1 MTDEPPIRAL
11 DAEAWATIA
20 SWKDPINDP
29 ADAIEGLVRR
39 AEPPPFDAIMAIANA
54 ALRAE
59 HPVKLEEADVRAV
72 LEAAAASHLAGSAP
86 SFPEE
91 VREEALRRAA
101 RLRAT
106 ARKLAALLPPRGDQ

>member
-1 MTDEPPIRAL
+1 MTDEPPFRAL

-20 SWKDPINDP
+20 AWTDPINDP
-29 ADAIEGLVRR
+29 ADAITALLRR
-39 AEPPPFDAIMAIANA
+39 AAPPFDAVIAIANA

-59 HPVKLEEADVRAV
+59 HPMKLDEGDVRAI
-72 LEAAAASHLAGSAP
+72 LDAAVASHLAGSSP

-91 VREEALRRAA
+91 VREGALRRAE

-106 ARKLAALLPPRGDQ
+106 ASKLAALLPPRAEE